1 MRNTHRKNPPIR
13 HTAYEKF
20 SVVNNDPAECKVYF
34 RVEKAAIPLLV
45 EALRVRPIFKCYKG
59 IICDGTETFC
69 IELKRFAYPCRY
81 SDMISMFGRSVVEL

>member
-13 HTAYEKF
+13 EKF

-59 IICDGTETFC
+59 IICHGTETLC